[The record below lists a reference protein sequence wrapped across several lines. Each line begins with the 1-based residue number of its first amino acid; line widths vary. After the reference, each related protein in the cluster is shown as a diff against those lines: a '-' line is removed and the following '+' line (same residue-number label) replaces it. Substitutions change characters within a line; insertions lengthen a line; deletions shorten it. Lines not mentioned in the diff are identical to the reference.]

1 MKKYAS
7 KQIFLL
13 LLSVRLPLLVIILF
27 VTVPVYSQDLTGREA
42 DSLHQLLNRPMP
54 DTEYLDVLF
63 RLAEFY
69 ITKPGEYKQDL
80 DNAAE
85 SLKKTELINARL
97 NSEDIRGFQTLIA
110 SMLAKERKQ
119 EKLGKEMAEKAV
131 SILSKG
137 SNKYYL
143 GKAYF
148 CLSDYYPYTDRTELV
163 EKIRLVEMAV
173 QYFAQ
178 TKYVAIYANSVKY
191 LADLYEI
198 NGQGSKVLETL
209 NLSLK
214 LYQSIHYPKLSG
226 VYVLYNRFYYLRG
239 NYKLAL
245 DYCLMAL
252 KDAERAGDTTLSYCQ
267 INNYMAITLCHLKER
282 ERATGYYKIALQI
295 AEKYNENRDVLL
307 VMNNMVRN
315 YIDLNK
321 PQEALELM
329 KSIPKAL
336 LVPTSEEDYILSS
349 LCYASI
355 YFELKKYMETGVY
368 CNQILDLIK
377 VQMPRAQVMNDFYQ
391 LLIRYYLVSR
401 QYPLAGTYLKKI
413 DSLSRKLDDPARIR
427 DNYYLAFRLDTAMGS
442 SRSAIVNLLK
452 FQHLHDSLFDETSSR
467 QMQQME
473 VEYETQKNRNEI
485 KIKDQ
490 DIVLLNQKNQLQKS
504 GLERAGL
511 VRNFIIGC
519 VGLLLVIIALLFYQ
533 YRSKRKINQMIMYK
547 NELLE
552 HLITEKEW
560 LVKEIHHRVKNNLQ
574 IVVSLLNTQAAHLQ
588 EGDALTAILQSRHRI
603 QVISLLHQKLY
614 QAETSSLIDMQVY
627 IREVVSY
634 LKESFSGIN
643 HLHFNQ
649 QIDAISLDISQAVP
663 IGVILNEAITNCIK
677 YAFPNNINGNITV
690 SFTKENDGCFLL
702 TIADNGIGIAKDIDL
717 SERNSLGMQLMQ
729 TLSEQ
734 LDGNM
739 KIESEEGTIVKVC
752 FRQHVKG
759 KTENKS
765 ENIKNMAEI
774 IP

>member
-1 MKKYAS
+1 MQLLS
-7 KQIFLL
+7 LL
-13 LLSVRLPLLVIILF
+13 LGI
-27 VTVPVYSQDLTGREA
+27 TTAYSQDITSREA
-42 DSLHQLLNRPMP
+42 DSLHWMLNRSMP
-54 DTEYLDVLF
+54 DSDRLNILF

-69 ITKPGEYKQDL
+69 IAKPADNKEDL
-80 DNAAE
+80 VKAADY
-85 SLKKTELINARL
+85 LKNTELINARVQ
-97 NSEDIRGFQTLIA
+97 SENVRGLQTLIA
-110 SMLAKERKQ
+110 SMLLRERKQ
-119 EKLGKEMAEKAV
+119 ETQGKAMAENSV
-131 SILSKG
+131 SILLRG
-137 SNKYYL
+137 GNKYYL

-148 CLSDYYPYTDRTELV
+148 SLSDYYRYTDRTELV
-163 EKIRLVEMAV
+163 EKIRLVELAV

-178 TKYVAIYANSVKY
+178 TKHVDVYANGVKY

-214 LYQSIHYPKLSG
+214 LYQSIHYPTLAR
-226 VYVLYNRFYYLRG
+226 VYVLYNRYYYLRG

-295 AEKYNENRDVLL
+295 AENYNANRDVLL

-315 YIDLNK
+315 YIELKK

-329 KSIPKAL
+329 KGIPKAM
-336 LVPTSEEDYILSS
+336 LVSTSDEDYILSS

-355 YFELKKYMETGVY
+355 YFEMKKYTETGIY
-368 CNQILDLIK
+368 CNQILNLIK
-377 VQMPRAQVMNDFYQ
+377 LHMPRAQVVNDFYQ
-391 LLIRYYLVSR
+391 LLIGYYLESG
-401 QYPLAGTYLKKI
+401 QYALAGIYLKKI
-413 DSLSRKLDDPARIR
+413 DYVSRKLADPARIK

-442 SRSAIVNLLK
+442 SKAAIANLLK
-452 FQHLHDSLFDETSSR
+452 FQHLHDSLFDETSNR

-473 VEYETQKNRNEI
+473 VEYGTQKSKNEI

-490 DIVLLNQKNQLQKS
+490 DIVLLNQKNQLQKNS
-504 GLERAGL
+504 LAKAEL
-511 VRNFIIGC
+511 VKNFIIGSI
-519 VGLLLVIIALLFYQ
+519 GLLLVIIALLFYQ
-533 YRSKRKINQMIMYK
+533 YRNKQQINQMIMYK

-588 EGDALTAILQSRHRI
+588 EGDGLIAIQESRRRI

-614 QAETSSLIDMQVY
+614 LAETSSLIDMQVY

-634 LKESFSGIN
+634 LKESFSSIN
-643 HLHFNQ
+643 HLHFSQ
-649 QIDAISLDISQAVP
+649 QIDAINLDISQAVP
-663 IGVILNEAITNCIK
+663 VGLILNEAITNCIK
-677 YAFPNNINGNITV
+677 YAFPNNVKGNIAV
-690 SFTKENDGCFLL
+690 SFFKEDDGRLLL
-702 TIADNGIGIAKDIDL
+702 TIADNGIGIAKNIDL
-717 SERNSLGMQLMQ
+717 SQRNSLGMQLMQ

-734 LDGNM
+734 LDGCM
-739 KIESEEGTIVKVC
+739 KIENKEGTIVKVC
-752 FRQHVKG
+752 FRQHVK
-759 KTENKS
+759 KNTEGTSGNI
-765 ENIKNMAEI
+765 ENRVKISS
-774 IP
+774 